1 MAINDNKISNVIGT
15 HIPNWLLEQLQ
26 TRSKKGT
33 QANRD
38 NANLLYLGN
47 KTGWVRLVSSIN
59 ITAESDTKYFSEL
72 TGLTLT
78 KPEDLAKNFVLY
90 GGVSKYNKETIFR
103 EDGRLKFNFKDI
115 NTDTNYALRKG
126 FKETYSLLGDQEVRD
141 FGYRPMP
148 GLSRVVIET
157 QGRLGSIRGAT
168 IEFKVWDNSQLDVID
183 ALYFKL
189 GYTMFLEWGNTFYYE
204 SNSDQL
210 KSSEFFSLNPFE
222 DRLTKE
228 QITLNLG
235 RFCLFIKF
243 LIMSL
248 KSNNFLF
255 SIFKFNKC
263 PIHIINYWQ

>member
-1 MAINDNKISNVIGT
+1 MEPQNDNKISNVIGT

-33 QANRD
+33 QTNRD
-38 NANLLYLGN
+38 NANLQYLGN

-59 ITAESDTKYFSEL
+59 ITEASDTKYFSEL
-72 TGLTLT
+72 TGLTLS

-90 GGVSKYNKETIFR
+90 GGVSKYRNQDNKT
-103 EDGRLKFNFKDI
+103 
-115 NTDTNYALRKG
+115 TYTLRKG

-168 IEFKVWDNSQLDVID
+168 IEFKVWDKSQLDVID

-204 SNSDQL
+204 SESSDL
-210 KSSEFFSLNPFE
+210 SATELFSLDPFK
-222 DRLTKE
+222 DNLTKE
-228 QITLNLG
+228 QI
-235 RFCLFIKF
+235 
-243 LIMSL
+243 S
-248 KSNNFLF
+248 F
-255 SIFKFNKC
+255 S
-263 PIHIINYWQ
+263 